1 MLKILNEFEQ
11 QYISLIYYD
20 WKSLKWI
27 DSENG
32 TFHVTQQMF
41 LHYLKDS

>member
-11 QYISLIYYD
+11 QYISLIYYEII

-27 DSENG
+27 DNENE
-32 TFHVTQQMF
+32 TFHVM
-41 LHYLKDS
+41 